1 MNKDTNLIFEA
12 YIEEM
17 ALRADYPKIREAIV
31 KGLQVRAGNSYLFKK
46 IADDTQK
53 SPEEIVDILVKPIID
68 DLFPGGV
75 YSVSGTKPESLKRL
89 ESDIVTKLS
98 GSHPKAVSG
107 YTARIIKNFIADV
120 VELIDDNT
128 EEGDT
133 AKEAES
139 TIDKVVAHVAAK
151 PEEEVTA
158 EVEAEKPSEAAAG
171 ADRITVRIEQMI
183 ANLVDDS
190 GVLETGVAGDVVQQV
205 LDSGGLGLEENR
217 ISGKVKAIINDLV
230 KKKILERKGQYLKLG
245 DNFEKF
251 EQGGEAGSSVLSDED
266 LVSRYT
272 GHGER
277 STTGRQV
284 WGGEGGSRYGV
295 DFG

>member
-17 ALRADYPKIREAIV
+17 ALRADYTKIREAIV
-31 KGLQVRAGNSYLFKK
+31 KGLQARAGNSYLFKK
-46 IADDTQK
+46 LADDTQK

-68 DLFPGGV
+68 DLFPGGL
-75 YSVSGTKPESLKRL
+75 YSVDGTKPEQLKKL
-89 ESDIVTKLS
+89 ENDIVTKLS
-98 GSHPKAVSG
+98 SSHPKAVSG

-120 VELIDDNT
+120 VELIDDHT
-128 EEGDT
+128 EEGDS
-133 AKEAES
+133 AKEAED

-151 PEEEVTA
+151 PEA
-158 EVEAEKPSEAAAG
+158 EVEADAKAEEPTAQATTT
-171 ADRITVRIEQMI
+171 DRTTVRIEQMVASLI
-183 ANLVDDS
+183 DDS
-190 GVLETGVAGDVVQQV
+190 GVLESGVTGDVVQQV

-217 ISGKVKAIINDLV
+217 ISGKVKAVINDLV

-266 LVSRYT
+266 LVSKYT